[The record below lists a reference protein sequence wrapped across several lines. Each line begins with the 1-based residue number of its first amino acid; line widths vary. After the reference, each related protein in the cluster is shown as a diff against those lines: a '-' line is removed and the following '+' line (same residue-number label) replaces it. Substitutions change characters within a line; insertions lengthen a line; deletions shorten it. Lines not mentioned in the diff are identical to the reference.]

1 MMFDKDIDNLA
12 TLIKDNSTALTHN
25 LSRVTAN

>member
-1 MMFDKDIDNLA
+1 MMFDKDIDNLT
-12 TLIKDNSTALTHN
+12 TLIKDNSTALPNN